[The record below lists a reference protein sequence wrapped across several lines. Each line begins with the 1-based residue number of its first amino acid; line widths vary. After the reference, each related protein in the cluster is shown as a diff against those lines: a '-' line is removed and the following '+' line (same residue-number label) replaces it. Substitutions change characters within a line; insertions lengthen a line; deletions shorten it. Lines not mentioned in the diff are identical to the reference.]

1 MRPNYKR
8 IYHDMLRLEY
18 PEKLQD
24 PKVRELLEKLNTSE
38 DVLKFNEKLF
48 KQSKE
53 NQKLRTYDKKTMLK
67 LLQYQKKHGYS
78 TSYMSRKYKISRTTL
93 AKWKVMFE
101 EELDDTIKNAGK

>member
-101 EELDDTIKNAGK
+101 DELDDTIKNAGK